1 MVLTIDNSDPTN
13 AVNIKKQKKSQ
24 EWEVDVKILAMMQ
37 RYNRYSYMKGAEPLN
52 HMVTVYAFNR
62 KRPGK
67 YWVEEY
73 VRSVFLFSFIL
84 QRFLL
89 LGKMCIFIR

>member
-1 MVLTIDNSDPTN
+1 MVLTINNSDPTN

-24 EWEVDVKILAMMQ
+24 ELEVDVKILAMMQ
-37 RYNRYSYMKGAEPLN
+37 RYNRYMKGAEPLN

-89 LGKMCIFIR
+89 LGKMYIFIR